1 MSSSR
6 TKLSPI
12 ACPVVVGNF
21 TAYQDVSSISAAI
34 RCALDSTATSGSAV
48 ALFSCDD
55 PTIGAGSI
63 AGTFSPTNPATWP
76 LAGLGVRLL
85 GSSAIVG
92 GANKLGSSPLT
103 FLDVSDPTLWGPGLL
118 ILRTLGTAA
127 VNLNVSG
134 LGSGA
139 GGSSAGGPLSPLTVT
154 ALASQAGGGVL
165 GTSAA
170 LTVDT
175 YRAAT
180 INQTT
185 AAQTFTL
192 ANPTNAVAVQTFTVI
207 NVGTAPMIIYE
218 SVIQPGTAQMF
229 DWDGSAWRA
238 QGGSAATND
247 GNKFGRDLVLGTN
260 DDFQVKI
267 KTNGDGGF
275 LMDTSQ
281 RVVIGNGS
289 IVPSAALALSSA
301 GNNMGFAP
309 PRITTGQK
317 NAIVAPVAGL
327 MVYDTTLNKLCV
339 YTGATW
345 ETVTSV

>member
-85 GSSAIVG
+85 GSSVIVG

-154 ALASQAGGGVL
+154 ALANQAGGGVL

-185 AAQTFTL
+185 AGQTFTL
-192 ANPTNAVAVQTFTVI
+192 ASPSNAVAVQTFLVI
-207 NVGTAPMIIYE
+207 NIGTAGLIIYGQ
-218 SVIQPGTAQMF
+218 VLNANTAQEF
-229 DWDGSAWRA
+229 AWTGAAWRA
-238 QGGSAATND
+238 VGGSALTVNGAALGADVTVGTLD
-247 GNKFGRDLVLGTN
+247 AFSFG
-260 DDFQVKI
+260 I
-267 KTNGDGGF
+267 KTNGTNA
-275 LMDTSQ
+275 LLLDTSQ
-281 RVVIGNGS
+281 RAKIGS
-289 IVPSAALALSSA
+289 TTIETSAVLTLGSA
-301 GNNMGFAP
+301 GNNQGFAP

-339 YTGATW
+339 YTGAAW